1 MKYRTRPVEVEA
13 FQATRAARA
22 DNADWP
28 QWMHEAWQKDHG
40 TLWAVGCEDYPT
52 SDGTDRFI
60 VSLSVA
66 GYYSVVHWD
75 DWIIRHPDGE
85 LRVCAAEEF
94 DEHFEPA

>member
-1 MKYRTRPVEVEA
+1 MKFRTRPIEVEA

-22 DNADWP
+22 SNADWP
-28 QWMHEAWQKDHG
+28 QWMHEAWQKEFG
-40 TLWAVGCEDYPT
+40 TPGAVGCEDYPT
-52 SDGTDRFI
+52 SDGADRF
-60 VSLSVA
+60 VA
-66 GYYSVVHWD
+66 TLNDGGTVPVFWG